1 MKDIQMKTRLAFLLV
16 FSLGFTGCA
25 DVQLNPEE
33 LYTVELPANPST
45 GYQWRI
51 QQGKVP
57 ACLEFLRKDYKS
69 DEATEG
75 LMGGGGVGGQA
86 IFIFRA
92 VEKGKGSLTFE
103 YIREWEPARKP
114 LQEKTYWVEVK

>member
-1 MKDIQMKTRLAFLLV
+1 MICG
-16 FSLGFTGCA
+16 LGFTGCA
-25 DVQLNPEE
+25 DVQLNPDE
-33 LYTVELPANPST
+33 LYSVELPANPST

-51 QQGKVP
+51 QQDKVP
-57 ACLEFLRKDYKS
+57 VCLEFLRKDYKS

-75 LMGGGGVGGQA
+75 IVGVGGQA

-92 VEKGKGSLTFE
+92 VAEGKGSVTFE
-103 YIREWEPARKP
+103 YIREWEPGRKP